1 LGTQS
6 AVYTTNDWLGSDAY
20 DRNGNTLW
28 STNGTTVTGP
38 YGYDVQ
44 NRLTNYNNSVYVGYD
59 GDGNRVWKRVGTT
72 TTWYLV
78 EDRNPSGYAQVVE
91 EWTNNSTATN
101 LSRVYNYGLS
111 LISQR
116 APGVSTNYFIWDG
129 HGSTRVLADTGGNTA
144 NVFAY
149 DAYGTLIASNGMPGT
164 AYLYCGQQWDGD
176 LGLYDNHAR
185 YLNVG
190 TGRFWTSDS
199 YEGNN
204 EDPLSLH
211 KYIYCKA
218 DPIDGID
225 PSGNDGELVSL
236 MTTVTTIGRV
246 AGQVGFST
254 LQAYNRASAIVNAVQ
269 DVSMVEGALANED
282 FDGADDIINQ
292 ILYDYV
298 KSRLEGYALG
308 AALGVGGKT
317 LGIAAGQLSRLKIT
331 QSGIQRTQNWYRN
344 LKVRRADGMVTTKS
358 GYQVQIKNGFPDFSP
373 FAVKTVKIKLT
384 GNYSGDFDA
393 ADAAAGISKGWRDAK
408 NLVWHHNQQ
417 LGKMELVSK
426 DLNNP
431 ADGGLWHAGGVKIFE
446 LLYGTTYGN

>member
-59 GDGNRVWKRVGTT
+59 GDGNRVWKRLGTT

-91 EWTNNSTATN
+91 EWTNSSTATN
-101 LSRVYNYGLS
+101 LSRVYNYGLN

-116 APGVSTNYFIWDG
+116 APGISTNYFIWDG
-129 HGSTRVLADTGGNTA
+129 HGSTRVLADAGGNTV

-149 DAYGTLIASNGMPGT
+149 DAYGTLIASNGTPGT

-190 TGRFWTSDS
+190 TGRFWTMDT
-199 YEGNN
+199 YEGSS

-211 KYIYCKA
+211 KYLYCQA
-218 DPIDGID
+218 NPANMVD
-225 PSGNDGELVSL
+225 PSGHDGDLPSL
-236 MTTVTTIGRV
+236 SATMGIISNIGARVGYVALRAMNAVNSIPGLSTTIIGGQTMLTWWGISQDPNQAALYLETGGLAADFAFLKSMSSSVKTGVV
-246 AGQVGFST
+246 AMYAGINDARQAQGAVAILTKDTISGGT
-254 LQAYNRASAIVNAVQ
+254 KALQSIEPPGWNLLPALNRARAHLLGRSLGGN
-269 DVSMVEGALANED
+269 GNLAE
-282 FDGADDIINQ
+282 
-292 ILYDYV
+292 
-298 KSRLEGYALG
+298 
-308 AALGVGGKT
+308 
-317 LGIAAGQLSRLKIT
+317 
-331 QSGIQRTQNWYRN
+331 
-344 LKVRRADGMVTTKS
+344 
-358 GYQVQIKNGFPDFSP
+358 
-373 FAVKTVKIKLT
+373 
-384 GNYSGDFDA
+384 
-393 ADAAAGISKGWRDAK
+393 
-408 NLVWHHNQQ
+408 NLVTMYQTANQRMYNQ
-417 LGKMELVSK
+417 FEQKVAE
-426 DLNNP
+426 
-431 ADGGLWHAGGVKIFE
+431 AAQAGAKVEYAATPI
-446 LLYGTTYGN
+446 YGNLPYPTKIHCYAKGDNGLDIDMFINNEP